1 MILKI
6 TKFDDSIW
14 KKKFAPVPKLTPEIK
29 KEIQN
34 MTDTLVFSGGV
45 GIAAPQAGISKQLF
59 IVSLPNYH
67 EVFINPKITKYSKE
81 VDLMEEGCLSIPGYR
96 GMVPRSTE
104 VVIDYQTMDGEKKTL
119 TANGFLARVL
129 QHETDHLNHTFYPS
143 RIKLEK
149 DFYQIVPIK
158 IVFFGSPEFSA
169 IILQNLVG
177 QGTAGDYQI
186 QLVVT
191 QPDKPG
197 HRNALTSSAAKQIA
211 EKFNIP
217 VITPNKLRVELKVKN
232 KPFGTGSESGA
243 EKLKVADPKIVK
255 QIKKLRP
262 DVIVVA
268 SYGKILPQEI
278 LDTAKKGALNVHGSM
293 LPKYRGASPIQAAI
307 KDGAKE
313 TGISIMKMNDKMDE
327 GDILASA
334 KIKITDEDT
343 FDSLSKKMAEMGASL
358 LNQIIHYVVW
368 RPKAI
373 KAVPQDHTK
382 ATYTKLLTK
391 EDGYFDLKKPP
402 KNLGNLVR
410 AYHPWP
416 GVWTQLKVKSSKS
429 KVEEKIIKLLP
440 GKMVQMEGK
449 QPVSLKQFQA
459 GHPEFKIEALS

>member
-6 TKFDDSIW
+6 TKFDDLIW
-14 KKKFAPVPKLTPEIK
+14 KKEFEPINFVK
-29 KEIQN
+29 KSPPRDFDQQISD
-34 MTDTLVFSGGV
+34 MDDTLVFSGGV
-45 GIAAPQAGISKQLF
+45 GIAAPQAGISKQIF

-81 VDLMEEGCLSIPGYR
+81 TDEMEEGCLSIPGYR

-104 VVIDYQTMDGEKKTL
+104 VVIEYQTLDGEKKTL

-169 IILQNLVG
+169 IILQNLIG
-177 QGTAGDYQI
+177 QGTAGDYQV

-197 HRNALTSSAAKQIA
+197 NRNALTSSAAKQIA
-211 EKFNIP
+211 EKFDIP
-217 VITPNKLRVELKVKN
+217 VITPNSLRVKAKGEQ
-232 KPFGTGSESGA
+232 GE
-243 EKLKVADPKIVK
+243 EIRIADPKIVK
-255 QIKKLRP
+255 QIKKLKP

-293 LPKYRGASPIQAAI
+293 LPKYRGASPIQAALAAG
-307 KDGAKE
+307 DTD
-313 TGISIMKMNDKMDE
+313 TGVTIMKMNDKMDE

-334 KIKITDEDT
+334 KIKISDADT
-343 FDSLSKKMAEMGASL
+343 FETLSKKMAEIGASL

-373 KAVPQDHTK
+373 KAVPQDHTQ

-402 KNLGNLVR
+402 KNLAQLVR

-416 GVWTQLKVKSSKS
+416 GVWTHLESRSKNLELREKKV
-429 KVEEKIIKLLP
+429 IKLLP
-440 GKMVQMEGK
+440 NKMVQMEGK
-449 QPVSLKQFQA
+449 SPVTLKQFQS
-459 GHPEFKIEALS
+459 GHPEFKLDW